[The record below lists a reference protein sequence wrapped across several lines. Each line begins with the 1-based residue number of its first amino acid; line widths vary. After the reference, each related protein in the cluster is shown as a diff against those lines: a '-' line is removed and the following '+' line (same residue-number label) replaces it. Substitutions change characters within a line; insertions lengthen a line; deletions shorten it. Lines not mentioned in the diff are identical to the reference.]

1 VTSTE
6 AQLRQVLKA
15 LNPTQLTI
23 VDNSI
28 EHAGHAGNKGGSHFT
43 ISIVSDL
50 FEGLPLI
57 KRHRLVNQAAAE
69 LLRHE
74 IHALSIKAQTI
85 AEYES
90 GLN

>member
-1 VTSTE
+1 
-6 AQLRQVLKA
+6 
-15 LNPTQLTI
+15 
-23 VDNSI
+23 
-28 EHAGHAGNKGGSHFT
+28 
-43 ISIVSDL
+43 
-50 FEGLPLI
+50 LI